1 MNSVAANIL
10 ITAQARQAQQ
20 VLNRVQG
27 QLKSLQ
33 STTELSNAKQAAS
46 ARAASA
52 AIEAAEARKASAA
65 ASAALAVEKANLR
78 VLKSEQA
85 AATASA
91 RAAAASSLSQSKAA
105 AASEVSAAK
114 QEAAAAK
121 VAAAQEASAL
131 KQQAVT
137 GQLMLAQLRQVAQ
150 MEAANA
156 RKVASDNASA
166 MAAANAAA
174 REAAAR
180 EASAVASLR
189 AVAQLEAANA
199 RKAASDARTALQAQI
214 RANAESGNANKV
226 ITARLRE
233 AAMVATANAQKI
245 NANNAAAIG
254 AEVAANKEV
263 AAARAASLAE
273 QQAALKAETAN
284 ARKIASD
291 AQAAVAAQT
300 SALREASSQAVAD
313 TARSRGAAQAAAANA
328 SKIASD
334 AQAAN
339 AAALA
344 ASREATAEAA
354 AASAAKVAAQEKVV
368 ADATANASRLR
379 SAAVAAT
386 EAAKIAA
393 SESRAAASAVAASNQ
408 IAAAKQKEI
417 AANTAATASNR
428 SWSASM
434 TASGS
439 RLQWIG
445 KQLTQNFTA
454 PVLLATGLGVKFGL
468 DLEKS
473 MTRLDKV
480 YGDSTMSAS
489 VHRKEVEALR
499 GAMVALS
506 NTYGVQADEVANVAA
521 DWAAAGSSGAALAHQ
536 TELTMKTMVLGEMDA
551 EEATKSLIAIQAQWG
566 AVTETTLD
574 KQGKLSTGTTQ
585 LANDRL
591 SLTTILRQL
600 NAVENETGT
609 SMNDL
614 VVAFS
619 RASGAARSA
628 GLDTAHLAAMTAA
641 LVPAAGTAAEAGNS
655 LKTIISRMLTPTKEA
670 AQIFDAMGI
679 NLKDSNYQSLNAA
692 QRLEMLSEKFNGLT
706 GAQKAQVS
714 ASVASRY
721 QINKFDVLMES
732 LANKTG
738 YYRKSLALLA
748 DQDAVVKIA
757 EQELQSVLKSNP
769 QMLKQAGVIIQNSL
783 MKAMVPLIP
792 VVIQVTQWI
801 GKMFEAFANLPTG
814 LRSAIVA
821 ISLILAALGPL
832 IIMLGI
838 TRLALGQL
846 TPILLAVGKVLL
858 FPITGIVR
866 LTMALVVGLVPALK
880 FAAAGARIFYLA
892 MTTTAAVAA
901 LMVRGVTAAIFGMR
915 AVSAVGFASMRALWA
930 TSWATMLAVQTV
942 TGVAMSTRMM
952 VWTTLM
958 IAIQRAGNTAMLMAQ
973 RTWATAYFAVMAL
986 WRTGSLAIRAGYA
999 TAAVALQATWQAA
1012 SLAMQRSWAA
1022 AWIALTTGWA
1032 AAARMAHVTAGYA
1045 IIAAQKAWQAVSLL
1059 LSASFWKGMW
1069 AVFAAGNRGLISV
1082 VASGGKALVALFASP
1097 WVLGAALAIGVI
1109 VLFRNQ
1115 IKQAIS
1121 NVINYFRNLPAQT
1134 AKSLSSFANLFVS
1147 ARNIAVKAFNS
1158 LPSGIRSALM
1168 KVVAIVRAAA
1178 LKVYEL
1184 FSYINP
1190 FAHHSPSLVENVTN
1204 GMAVVN
1210 QQFANASRN
1219 AQSHIGKMH
1228 AAIKSL
1234 QSLSKPLTD
1243 QNAAA
1248 EYDTIK
1254 TNAGKAGQAQSMPAY
1269 DKLNAQVKSS
1279 KAYMDQLN
1287 KSIEAQEAY
1296 LKRIKFGVEAYDAAL
1311 EKMNS
1316 ELNTT
1321 KSIQNAVN
1329 VALDSAKARYDRFS
1343 NAQIKGSQAAEDAI
1357 FNNTMAQKRLQL
1369 QIAKMEQESGT
1380 VDSVTDSYSK
1390 LQGEIESLTAKQTEL
1405 RKAGAGSDVL
1415 GTYDKMI
1422 SDLKSKQAGLLNGS
1436 SDSPASK
1443 IAALN
1448 TQLEKLQ
1455 AQANIMDLE
1464 KSLKFDSLNHNLE
1477 KLKSNIEELPYNQIA
1492 EGLDSS
1498 KTSVDSLQRSYDQL
1512 DTVMAGQQARID
1524 QTTASR
1530 DALQKVYD
1538 SESQKLEGVQNQY
1551 SQVEESVRQ
1560 GEQALNDFASAAEA
1574 AVQRQE
1580 EAARAAEETAKK
1592 LGGKKG
1598 KGKGKGGA
1606 GGGGGDEASP
1616 GLENFESGAM
1626 GDFDT
1631 FGGNATIGREGGAGD
1646 QSGDINAFTKGLTD
1660 DLEKQLGGLNPFAP
1674 IMKWWDK
1681 TVAWFKGVAPGF
1693 GDIFKNIGS
1702 GIGSAFSTEQDG
1714 KVTKFGEII
1723 TKSKDAL
1730 SGMWDTIKKGWDL
1743 LAGLFGP
1750 DMLTSVKEFGKG
1762 FVGIWEKI
1770 SGPLQNLGKTIMPF
1784 LKTLLVQLAPAFGA
1798 IVAVL
1803 EVLWEVINGAIGPV
1817 FSWLGDLIGSI
1828 INIITGVL
1836 KVLMGAF
1843 KIIQGIVQVFI
1854 GLLKG
1859 LFTMDWSMFLDGF
1872 KKIGSGFADI
1882 FKGIWDIV
1890 KGIFTAIW
1898 STIKNF
1904 VKIIWN
1910 TIWGF
1915 VKGIIDFFVHL
1926 WDVLVGHSIIPDMVN
1941 AIIDWFKKLPGT
1953 LFNLVKNLVTTLIG
1967 FFISLPGKILTGL
1980 GNLGAKLW
1988 QWISGAFNWIVQN
2001 GPALLVNFLTW
2012 VGTIEL
2018 QILGWLGD
2026 IGAKLWEWIKAGFDW
2041 VVQNGPDILLGLTN
2055 WLIGIP
2061 AKILGWLGDIGAKLW
2076 EWMKGGWDWLVKNM
2090 PGIVQPVIDYF
2101 INLPGNFIRGL
2112 GAIGQQLWDWMKA
2125 GWDWLVNGL
2134 GSILEPVFNYFRNLP
2149 GNFIRGLGNIGSK
2162 LWEWMKGGW
2171 DFLVNDFPNII
2182 KGALDFI
2189 GGIPGQFLHRL
2200 GNGLTVMYNY
2210 GKDIIQGLMNGA
2222 GELLKKLGDWFLDK
2236 LPGWI
2241 KTPFKKALGIASP
2254 SKVFA
2259 GYGQNIGQGLINGI
2273 DGMQKQVEDSS
2284 IAIAAAADKGEVG
2297 GMAISAVADTSS
2309 VGGTVSQL
2317 SKKVAATPISAPV
2330 KANADTLEDPMANID
2345 LDAAKAEIDAF
2356 VAAAT
2361 ISFQT
2366 FAGAVGAS
2374 FTQINTTAAATFAGM
2389 SSLAVST
2396 FTQMQTSV
2404 VTIVTTMVTT
2414 VNGQLQLLVT
2424 YVTAFGVNFT
2434 AAWNAAWEMVN
2445 GTTTLG
2451 VDHTLTE
2458 WQRMADT
2465 MRSTLDNGI
2474 RPVFDDMKTMLGELE
2489 TSFKTTVDNIGTT
2502 WADVEGKTKKP
2513 AGIVVNEV
2521 YNKGLRGA
2529 WNKFNSFLGVKELP
2543 EFTVPYREGGAVWG
2557 PGTGT
2562 SDSINA
2568 RLSRGEHVITAREVQ
2583 GAGGHG
2589 AIMQARKMWAAGVPA
2604 FARGGPVDP
2613 KAPPWP
2619 GESNLK
2625 PAAILA
2631 RRNIHKYWP
2640 MVGEIGGY
2648 RASDPYPDH
2657 PSGLALDIMVG
2668 NSNPIGDEINDWL
2681 HRQMV
2686 PLALNY
2692 TIWKQFYRP
2701 AGGGGNLMEDRGS
2714 VTQNHYDHVHAL
2726 FNNNGVPGITTGG
2739 IGGSSGGAP
2748 IDYEKIVTESFKSDF
2763 DELRKSLPIIPG
2775 EIGQWPKVSADVAEK
2790 MALDFLKPLA
2800 KKLSISSGSMASPWA
2815 GAPDA
2820 SVVEKVKAA
2829 MKPYGWDIGSEWEAL
2844 NQLIGH
2850 ESSWNPHAANP
2861 SSTAYGLFQFLDST
2875 WATVGG
2881 AKTDDPYQQAV
2892 YGARYIKNKYQ
2903 TPSGAWAFW
2912 QNPQPNP
2919 YGGNWY
2925 DRGGYLAPGTQM
2937 VHNQT
2942 GGPEP
2947 VLTSAQWNA
2956 MFTLAGTAN
2965 VLTPE
2970 DVQDAV
2976 EGANIAT
2983 GNTDDATTTAIIKGM
2998 DTWSE
3003 AWTPAIVDSAGAA
3016 TEASEAVTKAAGDQT
3031 GATVLLSKSLGKYDT
3046 QIAALSKA
3054 LTAFSN
3060 SAQQSVKVTVNV
3072 KTGKTETTGDTSV
3085 TKNGKGETEIT
3096 VEQPT
3101 FEAWAPTLNAV
3112 ADLLDVLPY
3121 AERDWKADNPV
3132 AGETDQQR
3140 KARIAQN
3147 NLVNFTKG
3155 SWNVLKDVG
3164 GPMLRHT
3171 AIIGTAAE
3179 KLIKEDGP
3187 AWSAALAAIAQNNPA
3202 GYAVAVL
3209 LVLKEVATIL
3219 PLILNAILDIVPA
3232 LIRAIVRFL
3241 TQFMP
3246 DSVYAYA
3253 DMAAAEAAVNE
3264 QQETGT
3270 AAAGQGQ
3277 RYPTDVMRSSNGN
3290 ENINLYMYGDLVMP
3304 NVSDGSDAG
3313 DFVDQLKLLASN

>member
-536 TELTMKTMVLGEMDA
+536 TDLTMKTMVLGEMSAEDA
-551 EEATKSLIAIQAQWG
+551 TRSLIAIQAQWG

-1045 IIAAQKAWQAVSLL
+1045 IIAAQKAWQAASLL

-1134 AKSLSSFANLFVS
+1134 AKSLSSFANLFVM

-1158 LPSGIRSALM
+1158 LPSGIQSALM

-1190 FAHHSPSLVENVTN
+1190 FARHSPSLVENVTN

-1296 LKRIKFGVEAYDAAL
+1296 LKRIKSGVEAYDAAL

-1580 EAARAAEETAKK
+1580 EAARAAEETSKK

-1606 GGGGGDEASP
+1606 GGGGGDEATP
-1616 GLENFESGAM
+1616 GLENFEAGAM

-1730 SGMWDTIKKGWDL
+1730 SGMWGTIKKGWDL

-1770 SGPLQNLGKTIMPF
+1770 SGPLQNLGKTILPF

-1967 FFISLPGKILTGL
+1967 FFVSLPGKILTGL
-1980 GNLGAKLW
+1980 GNLGTKLW
-1988 QWISGAFNWIVQN
+1988 QWISSAFNWIVQN

-2018 QILGWLGD
+2018 QILSWLGD
-2026 IGAKLWEWIKAGFDW
+2026 IGTKLWEWIKAGFNW
-2041 VVQNGPDILLGLTN
+2041 IVENGPDILLSLMN

-2061 AKILGWLGDIGAKLW
+2061 AQILGWLGDIGSKLW
-2076 EWMKGGWDWLVKNM
+2076 EW
-2090 PGIVQPVIDYF
+2090 I
-2101 INLPGNFIRGL
+2101 
-2112 GAIGQQLWDWMKA
+2112 KA
-2125 GWDWLVNGL
+2125 GFQWVVDNGPD
-2134 GSILEPVFNYFRNLP
+2134 ILMSFLTWVGTIELQFFQW
-2149 GNFIRGLGNIGSK
+2149 LGNIGSK
-2162 LWEWMKGGW
+2162 IGDWLKGAWDWVVDNAGNLLSRFWDWVKNFPSNFITGLGVIGDKLGNWIKTGWDWIVDNAGSLLSKFWEWVKG
-2171 DFLVNDFPNII
+2171 L
-2182 KGALDFI
+2182 
-2189 GGIPGQFLHRL
+2189 PGEILEKL
-2200 GNGLTVMYNY
+2200 GNAKDVLKDY
-2210 GKDIIQGLMNGA
+2210 GKNMIQGLLDGA
-2222 GELLKKLGDWFLDK
+2222 ESLVKTIGNWFLDK

-2241 KTPFKKALGIASP
+2241 KEPFKKALGINSP
-2254 SKVFA
+2254 SRVFM
-2259 GYGQNIGQGLINGI
+2259 GYGQNIGEGLIAGI
-2273 DGMQKQVEDSS
+2273 DGMQGQVEKAS

-2529 WNKFNSFLGVKELP
+2529 WNKFNTFLGVKELP
-2543 EFTVPYREGGAVWG
+2543 EYTVPYKTGGAVYG

-2562 SDSINA
+2562 SDSVNA
-2568 RLSRGEHVITAREVQ
+2568 RLSRGEHVITAKEVQ
-2583 GAGGHG
+2583 GAGGHE
-2589 AIMQARKMWAAGVPA
+2589 AIMQARQMWRAGLPA
-2604 FARGGPVDP
+2604 YATGGPVDP

-2648 RASDPYPDH
+2648 RPSDPYPDH

-2668 NSNPIGDEINDWL
+2668 NSNPVGDEINEWL
-2681 HRQMV
+2681 HRNMV

-2701 AGGGGNLMEDRGS
+2701 AGGVGNLMGDRGDP
-2714 VTQNHYDHVHAL
+2714 TQNHMDHVHAL

-2748 IDYEKIVTESFKSDF
+2748 IDYEKIVRESFKADM
-2763 DELRKSLPIIPG
+2763 DEVRKSLPVIPG
-2775 EIGQWPKVSADVAEK
+2775 GIGQWPKVSADVAEK
-2790 MALDFLKPLA
+2790 MALKHLLPIA
-2800 KKLSISSGSMASPWA
+2800 KKMSISTGSTASPWA

-3072 KTGKTETTGDTSV
+3072 KTGKTETTGDTNV

-3179 KLIKEDGP
+3179 KLMKEDGP

>member
-1 MNSVAANIL
+1 
-10 ITAQARQAQQ
+10 
-20 VLNRVQG
+20 
-27 QLKSLQ
+27 
-33 STTELSNAKQAAS
+33 
-46 ARAASA
+46 
-52 AIEAAEARKASAA
+52 
-65 ASAALAVEKANLR
+65 
-78 VLKSEQA
+78 
-85 AATASA
+85 
-91 RAAAASSLSQSKAA
+91 
-105 AASEVSAAK
+105 
-114 QEAAAAK
+114 
-121 VAAAQEASAL
+121 
-131 KQQAVT
+131 
-137 GQLMLAQLRQVAQ
+137 MLAQLRQVAQ

-254 AEVAANKEV
+254 AEIAANKEV

-536 TELTMKTMVLGEMDA
+536 TDLTMKTMVLGEMSAEDA
-551 EEATKSLIAIQAQWG
+551 TRSLIAIQAQWG

-880 FAAAGARIFYLA
+880 FAAAGARVFYLA

-1134 AKSLSSFANLFVS
+1134 AKSLSAFANLFVS

-1296 LKRIKFGVEAYDAAL
+1296 LKRIKSGVEAYDAAL

-1606 GGGGGDEASP
+1606 GGGGDEASQ

-1770 SGPLQNLGKTIMPF
+1770 SGPLQNLGKTILPF

-1926 WDVLVGHSIIPDMVN
+1926 WDVLVGHSIIPDMVV
-1941 AIIDWFKKLPGT
+1941 AIIDWFKRLPGT
-1953 LFNLVKNLVTTLIG
+1953 LFNLILNLVTGIIN
-1967 FFISLPGKILTGL
+1967 FFIGLPGKILGIL
-1980 GNLGAKLW
+1980 GDLGSMLWGWITAAWNWVVANAPGMIVGFMTWLAGIPGCIIEKLGDLGSLLW
-1988 QWISGAFNWIVQN
+1988 GWIKGAWDWLTTQGPQIILGFLQWLGGIGWDIIHALGDLAGKLGGWIAGAFNWIVDNAGNLLSRFWQWVKDFPHN
-2001 GPALLVNFLTW
+2001 FITGLGVIGDKIGEWFKSAWNWVVDNAGPLMSKF
-2012 VGTIEL
+2012 
-2018 QILGWLGD
+2018 
-2026 IGAKLWEWIKAGFDW
+2026 FDW
-2041 VVQNGPDILLGLTN
+2041 VK
-2055 WLIGIP
+2055 GIP
-2061 AKILGWLGDIGAKLW
+2061 GSILGKLGNADKMLWGYGKDMIQGLLNGA
-2076 EWMKGGWDWLVKNM
+2076 ESLVKN
-2090 PGIVQPVIDYF
+2090 I
-2101 INLPGNFIRGL
+2101 GN
-2112 GAIGQQLWDWMKA
+2112 
-2125 GWDWLVNGL
+2125 
-2134 GSILEPVFNYFRNLP
+2134 
-2149 GNFIRGLGNIGSK
+2149 
-2162 LWEWMKGGW
+2162 
-2171 DFLVNDFPNII
+2171 
-2182 KGALDFI
+2182 
-2189 GGIPGQFLHRL
+2189 
-2200 GNGLTVMYNY
+2200 
-2210 GKDIIQGLMNGA
+2210 
-2222 GELLKKLGDWFLDK
+2222 WFLDK

-2330 KANADTLEDPMANID
+2330 KANSDTLEDPMANID

-2404 VTIVTTMVTT
+2404 VTIVMTMVTT

-2529 WNKFNSFLGVKELP
+2529 WNKFNTFLGVKELP
-2543 EFTVPYREGGAVWG
+2543 EYTVPYKTGGAVYG

-2562 SDSINA
+2562 SDSVNA
-2568 RLSRGEHVITAREVQ
+2568 RLSRGEHVITAKEVQ
-2583 GAGGHG
+2583 GAGGHE
-2589 AIMQARKMWAAGVPA
+2589 AIMQARQMWRAGLPA
-2604 FARGGPVDP
+2604 YATGGPVDP
-2613 KAPPWP
+2613 KAQPWP

-2631 RRNIHKYWP
+2631 RRNVHKYWP
-2640 MVGEIGGY
+2640 MVREIGGY
-2648 RASDPYPDH
+2648 RPSDPYPDH

-2668 NSNPIGDEINDWL
+2668 NSNPVGDEINEWL
-2681 HRQMV
+2681 HRNMV

-2701 AGGGGNLMEDRGS
+2701 AGGVGNLMEDRGS
-2714 VTQNHYDHVHAL
+2714 ITQNHFDHIHAL
-2726 FNNNGVPGITTGG
+2726 FNDNGVPGIKTGG

-2748 IDYEKIVTESFKSDF
+2748 IDYEKIVRESFEADM
-2763 DELRKSLPIIPG
+2763 DEVRKSLPVIPG
-2775 EIGQWPKVSADVAEK
+2775 GIGQWPKVSADVAEK
-2790 MALDFLKPLA
+2790 MALKHLLPIA
-2800 KKLSISSGSMASPWA
+2800 KKMSISTGSTASPWA

>member
-254 AEVAANKEV
+254 AEIAANKEV

-536 TELTMKTMVLGEMDA
+536 TDLTMKTMVLGEMSAEDA
-551 EEATKSLIAIQAQWG
+551 TRSLIAIQAQWG

-670 AQIFDAMGI
+670 AQIFDVMGI

-1296 LKRIKFGVEAYDAAL
+1296 LKRIKSGVEAYDAAL

-1730 SGMWDTIKKGWDL
+1730 SGMWGTIKKGWDL

-1770 SGPLQNLGKTIMPF
+1770 SGPLQNLGKTILPF

-1967 FFISLPGKILTGL
+1967 FFVSLPGKILTGL
-1980 GNLGAKLW
+1980 GNLGTKLW
-1988 QWISGAFNWIVQN
+1988 QWISSAFNWIVQN

-2018 QILGWLGD
+2018 QILSWLGD
-2026 IGAKLWEWIKAGFDW
+2026 IGTKLWEWIKAGFNW
-2041 VVQNGPDILLGLTN
+2041 IVENGPDILLSLMN

-2061 AKILGWLGDIGAKLW
+2061 AQILGWLGDIGSKLW
-2076 EWMKGGWDWLVKNM
+2076 EW
-2090 PGIVQPVIDYF
+2090 I
-2101 INLPGNFIRGL
+2101 
-2112 GAIGQQLWDWMKA
+2112 KA
-2125 GWDWLVNGL
+2125 GFQWVVDNGPD
-2134 GSILEPVFNYFRNLP
+2134 ILMSFLTWVGTIELQFFQW
-2149 GNFIRGLGNIGSK
+2149 LGNIGSK
-2162 LWEWMKGGW
+2162 IGDWLKGAWDWVVDNAGNLLSRFWDWVKNFPSNFITGLGVIGDKLGNWIKTGWDWIVDNAGSLLSKFWEWVKG
-2171 DFLVNDFPNII
+2171 L
-2182 KGALDFI
+2182 
-2189 GGIPGQFLHRL
+2189 PGEILEKL
-2200 GNGLTVMYNY
+2200 GNAKDVLKDY
-2210 GKDIIQGLMNGA
+2210 GKNMIQGLLDGA
-2222 GELLKKLGDWFLDK
+2222 ESLVKTIGNWFLDK

-2241 KTPFKKALGIASP
+2241 KEPFKKALGINSP
-2254 SKVFA
+2254 SRVFM
-2259 GYGQNIGQGLINGI
+2259 GYGQNIGEGLIAGI
-2273 DGMQKQVEDSS
+2273 DGMQGQVEKAS

-2529 WNKFNSFLGVKELP
+2529 WNKFNTFLGVKELP
-2543 EFTVPYREGGAVWG
+2543 EYTVPYKTGGAVYG

-2562 SDSINA
+2562 SDSVNA
-2568 RLSRGEHVITAREVQ
+2568 RLSRGEHVITAKEVQ
-2583 GAGGHG
+2583 GAGGHE
-2589 AIMQARKMWAAGVPA
+2589 AIMQARQMWRAGLPA
-2604 FARGGPVDP
+2604 YATGGPVDP

-2648 RASDPYPDH
+2648 RPSDPYPDH

-2668 NSNPIGDEINDWL
+2668 NSNPVGDEINEWL
-2681 HRQMV
+2681 HRNMV

-2692 TIWKQFYRP
+2692 TIWKQFYKP
-2701 AGGGGNLMEDRGS
+2701 AGGGGNLMGDRGDP
-2714 VTQNHYDHVHAL
+2714 TQNHMDHVHAL

-2748 IDYEKIVTESFKSDF
+2748 IDYEKIVRESFEADM
-2763 DELRKSLPIIPG
+2763 DEVRKSLPVIPG
-2775 EIGQWPKVSADVAEK
+2775 GIGQWPKVSADVAEK
-2790 MALDFLKPLA
+2790 MALKHLLPIA
-2800 KKLSISSGSMASPWA
+2800 KKMSISTGSTASPWA

-3072 KTGKTETTGDTSV
+3072 KTGKTETTGDTNV

>member
-536 TELTMKTMVLGEMDA
+536 TDLTMKTMVLGEMSAEDA
-551 EEATKSLIAIQAQWG
+551 TRSLIAIQAQWG

-769 QMLKQAGVIIQNSL
+769 QTLKQAGVIIQNSL

-792 VVIQVTQWI
+792 VVIQLTQWI
-801 GKMFEAFANLPTG
+801 GKMFEAFSNLPTG

-846 TPILLAVGKVLL
+846 TPILIAVGKVLL

-866 LTMALVVGLVPALK
+866 LTMALAVGLVPALK
-880 FAAAGARIFYLA
+880 LAAAGARIFYLA
-892 MTTTAAVAA
+892 MTTTATVAA

-986 WRTGSLAIRAGYA
+986 WRAGSLAIRAGYA

-1022 AWIALTTGWA
+1022 AWIAITTGWA

-1134 AKSLSSFANLFVS
+1134 AKSLSPFANLFVR

-1296 LKRIKFGVEAYDAAL
+1296 LKRIKSGVEAYDAAL

-1606 GGGGGDEASP
+1606 GGGGDEASP

-1770 SGPLQNLGKTIMPF
+1770 SGPLQNLGKTILPF

-1926 WDVLVGHSIIPDMVN
+1926 WDVLVGHSIIPDMVV
-1941 AIIDWFKKLPGT
+1941 AIIDWFKRLPGT
-1953 LFNLVKNLVTTLIG
+1953 LFNLILNLVTGIIN
-1967 FFISLPGKILTGL
+1967 FFIGLPGKILGIL
-1980 GNLGAKLW
+1980 GDLGSMLWGWITAAWNWVVANAPGMIVGFMTWLAGIPGWIIEKLGDLGSLLW
-1988 QWISGAFNWIVQN
+1988 GWIKGAWDWLTTQGPQIILGFLQWLGGIEWDIIHALGDLAGKLGGWIAGAFNWIVDNAGNLLSRFWQWVKDFPHN
-2001 GPALLVNFLTW
+2001 FITGLGVIGDKIGEWFKSAWNWVVDNAGPLMSKF
-2012 VGTIEL
+2012 
-2018 QILGWLGD
+2018 
-2026 IGAKLWEWIKAGFDW
+2026 FDW
-2041 VVQNGPDILLGLTN
+2041 VK
-2055 WLIGIP
+2055 GIP
-2061 AKILGWLGDIGAKLW
+2061 
-2076 EWMKGGWDWLVKNM
+2076 
-2090 PGIVQPVIDYF
+2090 
-2101 INLPGNFIRGL
+2101 
-2112 GAIGQQLWDWMKA
+2112 
-2125 GWDWLVNGL
+2125 
-2134 GSILEPVFNYFRNLP
+2134 GSIL
-2149 GNFIRGLGNIGSK
+2149 GKLGNAGK
-2162 LWEWMKGGW
+2162 MLWG
-2171 DFLVNDFPNII
+2171 
-2182 KGALDFI
+2182 
-2189 GGIPGQFLHRL
+2189 
-2200 GNGLTVMYNY
+2200 Y
-2210 GKDIIQGLMNGA
+2210 GKDMIQGLLDGA
-2222 GELLKKLGDWFLDK
+2222 EGLLKKVGDWFLDK

-2529 WNKFNSFLGVKELP
+2529 WNKFNTFLGVKELP
-2543 EFTVPYREGGAVWG
+2543 EYTVPYKTGGAVYG

-2562 SDSINA
+2562 SDSVNA
-2568 RLSRGEHVITAREVQ
+2568 RLSRGEHVITAKEVQ
-2583 GAGGHG
+2583 GAGGHE
-2589 AIMQARKMWAAGVPA
+2589 AIMAQRKLWASGGARMQSPFGASRGMTSRVGPGFAQGGIVQFGNISGEGITTPIQQAMWDAVRTAFPNATLNSATRTVQTEGHADYHNAGMAIDV
-2604 FARGGPVDP
+2604 GGPMDEIARWIYQMNSKTPVLELIH
-2613 KAPPWP
+2613 WP
-2619 GESNLK
+2619 LNGWQNLK
-2625 PAAILA
+2625 NGAPLDYGAAT
-2631 RRNIHKYWP
+2631 N
-2640 MVGEIGGY
+2640 
-2648 RASDPYPDH
+2648 
-2657 PSGLALDIMVG
+2657 SGHM
-2668 NSNPIGDEINDWL
+2668 
-2681 HRQMV
+2681 
-2686 PLALNY
+2686 
-2692 TIWKQFYRP
+2692 
-2701 AGGGGNLMEDRGS
+2701 
-2714 VTQNHYDHVHAL
+2714 DHVHWAM
-2726 FNNNGVPGITTGG
+2726 NTMVGSDGKVISMA
-2739 IGGSSGGAP
+2739 GGSSGAAA
-2748 IDYEKIVTESFKSDF
+2748 IDYVKLLETTFNDDMKAVTDK
-2763 DELRKSLPIIPG
+2763 LPKIPG
-2775 EIGQWPKVSADVAEK
+2775 EIGEWPARAAEVSK
-2790 MALDFLKPLA
+2790 KKALDFLKPLA

-3179 KLIKEDGP
+3179 KLMKEDGP